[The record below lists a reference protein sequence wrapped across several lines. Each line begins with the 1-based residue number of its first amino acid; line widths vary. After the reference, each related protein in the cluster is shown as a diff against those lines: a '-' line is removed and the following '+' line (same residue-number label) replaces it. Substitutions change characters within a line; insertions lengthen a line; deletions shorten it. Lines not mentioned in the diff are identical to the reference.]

1 MSSFFNSIGLTGEN
15 AFNLRSGDFF
25 PSEQATAV
33 LRRLSAL
40 LELGGIGVLVGEPGV
55 GKSTLL
61 DHLIRD
67 CVDPN
72 QYRSVRVDF
81 TNLSSGGFLRQL
93 VFAFGEKPRRSKSD
107 VVHQLVSL
115 WSCLAQK
122 VFLVVDETD
131 HLGAEPLEDLRLL
144 TNQVGQGR
152 GLAML
157 LAGQPAL
164 RDLLRSPLQQALS
177 QRVMCRSVLRGWTL
191 GETQS
196 WLSQRLKLMQA
207 PPHFMDTETMEALY
221 HYAKG
226 NPRVIC
232 QTMIHCLITMVMEG
246 QRRLDLDCFKR
257 SLAAI
262 EA

>member
-1 MSSFFNSIGLTGEN
+1 MSFFHPIGLSGEN
-15 AFNLRSGDFF
+15 AFNLRCGDFF
-25 PSEQATAV
+25 PGEQATAV

-40 LELGGIGVLVGEPGV
+40 LELGGIGLLVGEPGM
-55 GKSTLL
+55 GKSTLI
-61 DHLIRD
+61 DHLIRE

-107 VVHQLVSL
+107 VVHQLNSL
-115 WSCLAQK
+115 WGCLGPK
-122 VFLVVDETD
+122 VFLTVDEAD
-131 HLGAEPLEDLRLL
+131 RLGIEPLDDLRLL
-144 TNQVGQGR
+144 TNQNHGMVV
-152 GLAML
+152 L
-157 LAGQPAL
+157 LAGQLAL

-177 QRVMCRSVLRGWTL
+177 QRVMCRAVLRGWTL

-196 WLSQRLKLMQA
+196 WLSQRLKRMEA
-207 PPHFMDTETMEALY
+207 PAHFMDVEAMEALY
-221 HYAKG
+221 QYAKG
-226 NPRVIC
+226 NPRVLNQIM
-232 QTMIHCLITMVMEG
+232 THCLIWMVTEG
-246 QRRLDLDCFKR
+246 QKKLDLNCFKR